1 MNGIQNMEYKVNMND
16 PNVSTTLDKDNNKKP
31 WNINDVYRNEFNID
45 TLVQTLDVIDTFKR
59 KYPNDDIVEK
69 FETIVRNEICIMF
82 GGSLNV

>member
-1 MNGIQNMEYKVNMND
+1 MND